1 MVLAPGLLMGR
12 YAGRADRTARK
23 EAQFGRKAGS
33 IGKGRKGSRMQRI
46 LSVVATCAIAL
57 MPALLTGGVL
67 VAPALSTSGNVS
79 TTATTTAVAPAS
91 VTATGNGAPSGS
103 HYNLNIIG
111 VPKDKTAAMTNN
123 DGHRIFV
130 QLMGGDPAGGLTG
143 ISGTFLKDLNKVNK
157 IFLEPAP
164 LNESFLV
171 LDANATDSSGALF
184 QLPVDVSTTWTVWAR
199 ALGKPGGHA
208 DMTTCATVN
217 VSVTDPTT
225 GVTTLVPEVLC
236 SLGTTLSVTR
246 TKNAKF
252 QNVTSNLLSIT
263 LNTTQMGL
271 TQCLTAT
278 VALFD
283 PCLQN
288 YFWNY
293 DNQGLHL
300 LQLRFYPVA
309 SGTP

>member
-1 MVLAPGLLMGR
+1 MQDEPTDRQERRPA
-12 YAGRADRTARK
+12 AGRPAPV
-23 EAQFGRKAGS
+23 
-33 IGKGRKGSRMQRI
+33 GKGRKGSSLQRI
-46 LSVVATCAIAL
+46 LSLVATCAIAL
-57 MPALLTGGVL
+57 TPALLTGGVL

-79 TTATTTAVAPAS
+79 TTSTATKTTTTAAVSQAS
-91 VTATGNGAPSGS
+91 PGNGAPSGS

-309 SGTP
+309 AGTP